1 MSGFAAGAD
10 AANIGMLIRSLVQ
23 AAIQVARTG
32 TPSQV
37 AQARKLLTETRKSL
51 YRLLSEDDDGGEG

>member
-1 MSGFAAGAD
+1 
-10 AANIGMLIRSLVQ
+10 MLIRSVAQ

-32 TPSQV
+32 TPGQV